1 MERGVN
7 SPDRAPSQSSGC
19 SSVVDLPCTYN
30 LSQEIRLQES
40 SPKSSEDFGSSLASA
55 SSLTSLK
62 NTVHAAPLDKGINPG
77 EMVTRCIVEVLS
89 NALAKPNAPPI
100 DPECKEIL
108 KKSSPHRLDEKE
120 DEQKEYETRNIKDFG
135 RMDEHQHESNEEV
148 KQSRVL
154 PEEENEEKRHHAEGE
169 STERKEE
176 EKKHVE
182 DKEER
187 TGHSKERG
195 RIDDDDDEDGDDEE
209 RGDHTNHNEIEEME
223 KKGKYHHDDSHEVK
237 HDIFDKKVHQT
248 AKNVEEFSEE
258 DEEPNHLEEIM
269 KRHPISQ
276 SLKEPLFHSDK
287 YPSAHSDELS
297 EESDE
302 KEEERK
308 RSYNPKHD
316 DFVRTLLDYEEKR
329 SLQEQRNHPPSDED
343 SFHYRGQKS
352 NYDQDFFE
360 NPLKN
365 SYKKRAHHERE
376 SSEESREKRYHYQ
389 GSDEEK
395 DNHDTN
401 DESNERELMGHHYE
415 DRHHLEIKRWPSQK
429 HAQPH
434 YKESNE
440 DSEESNEDIAKRHR
454 DDRLEKQELYK
465 KLKHHLQDSEEEK
478 QEDKRH
484 YLGDEMVDERQRYFP
499 ELSYE
504 PKIRHYN
511 EKNTD
516 ESTYPGNDKY
526 KRRHSEE
533 ETRSFSKYAIAD
545 DPFRWKSR
553 YFENSDNSEEERKR
567 SLQTKNVFP
576 EYDDYDLWG
585 KKQFLDDIN
594 HEYGEKR
601 NPLKIPKVEE
611 KRQYD
616 RMDELA
622 QLLNYKKKS
631 VEFPD
636 FYDSGEIKK
645 RHYNERSR
653 PRQRPLTEDEE
664 KELENLAIMDLEL
677 QKIAE
682 KLSNNRPR

>member
-1 MERGVN
+1 MPPVFI
-7 SPDRAPSQSSGC
+7 
-19 SSVVDLPCTYN
+19 L
-30 LSQEIRLQES
+30 LSLLVGTLE
-40 SPKSSEDFGSSLASA
+40 
-55 SSLTSLK
+55 
-62 NTVHAAPLDKGINPG
+62 VHAAPLDKRISAE

-120 DEQKEYETRNIKDFG
+120 DLQKEYETRNIKDFG
-135 RMDEHQHESNEEV
+135 NMDEHQHESNEEV
-148 KQSRVL
+148 TQSRVL
-154 PEEENEEKRHHAEGE
+154 PEEENEEKRHHEEDE
-169 STERKEE
+169 SKEEKEE
-176 EKKHVE
+176 EEKHLE
-182 DKEER
+182 DKEES
-187 TGHSKERG
+187 TGHSKERVEDDDN
-195 RIDDDDDEDGDDEE
+195 DDDDDGGDEE
-209 RGDHTNHNEIEEME
+209 RGDHKNHNEKEEME
-223 KKGKYHHDDSHEVK
+223 KKGKYHPDDSHEVK
-237 HDIFDKKVHQT
+237 HDIFDEKVHQT
-248 AKNVEEFSEE
+248 AKSVEELSE

-269 KRHPISQ
+269 KRHHVSQ
-276 SLKEPLFHSDK
+276 GPKEPLFHLDK

-302 KEEERK
+302 REEERK

-316 DFVRTLLDYEEKR
+316 DFVRRLLDYEERR
-329 SLQEQRNHPPSDED
+329 SVQEQRNHPPSGQD
-343 SFHYRGQKS
+343 SFHYRGQKP
-352 NYDQDFFE
+352 NYGQDFFE
-360 NPLKN
+360 NHLKN
-365 SYKKRAHHERE
+365 GYKKRTYHERE
-376 SSEESREKRYHYQ
+376 SSEESREKRYHHQ

-395 DNHDTN
+395 EIHDTN

-429 HAQPH
+429 NAQLH

-440 DSEESNEDIAKRHR
+440 DSEESNEDTEKRHV
-454 DDRLEKQELYK
+454 DDRLEKEQLYK

-484 YLGDEMVDERQRYFP
+484 YLGNEMVNNRQRYFP

-504 PKIRHYN
+504 SNI
-511 EKNTD
+511 D
-516 ESTYPGNDKY
+516 EPTYPGNDKH

-533 ETRSFSKYAIAD
+533 DTRSFSKYATPD

-553 YFENSDNSEEERKR
+553 YFENNDNSEEERKR
-567 SLQTKNVFP
+567 NLQTKNLFP

-585 KKQFLDDIN
+585 KKQLLDDIN

-601 NPLKIPKVEE
+601 NPLKIPKFEE

-636 FYDSGEIKK
+636 FYDSEEIKK

-653 PRQRPLTEDEE
+653 LHQSPLTEEEE
-664 KELENLAIMDLEL
+664 KELENLALMDLEL